1 MKFINNYYQIVLL
14 QMTALFIITVPQS
27 YLALIDVAA
36 LSCDSP
42 QTSLLDAVLY
52 DNLIAIIVI
61 TPIFSLL
68 EKLIHRAD
76 IRLFLHTAIVL
87 TTWAVVNT
95 NIWIERNSCNGLSVD
110 FPSDFWSNV
119 LLNFALPM
127 AVGAALYIP
136 FYRWSRK
143 ATVLLK
149 R

>member
-1 MKFINNYYQIVLL
+1 MKLINNYYQIVLL

-36 LSCDSP
+36 LSCHLP

-52 DNLIAIIVI
+52 DNLIAVIVI
-61 TPIFSLL
+61 APIFSLL

-87 TTWAVVNT
+87 TTWGIINT
-95 NIWIERNSCNGLSVD
+95 RIWIERNSCDGLSVD
-110 FPSDFWSNV
+110 FSSSILF
-119 LLNFALPM
+119 NFALPM
-127 AVGAALYIP
+127 VVGIALYMP